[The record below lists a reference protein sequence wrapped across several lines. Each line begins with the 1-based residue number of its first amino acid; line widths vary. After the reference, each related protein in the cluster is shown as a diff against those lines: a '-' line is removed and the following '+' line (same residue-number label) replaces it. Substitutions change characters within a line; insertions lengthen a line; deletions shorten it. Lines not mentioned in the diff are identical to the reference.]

1 MKKVLLFVILLSA
14 AAPVAAQ
21 TNAEV
26 FVVHG
31 IPAADVAGAPAGLP
45 VDVSIG
51 GACTL
56 PNLTFGQIVGPLHV
70 PPGTYAVAVH
80 FPATGRCTSPAVIGP
95 AQVPLN
101 AGENATVLAHLTGSG
116 GLTASK
122 FVNNLTRT
130 PAGRARVT
138 VVHAAN
144 APAVDLYLTTQFGN
158 LTATRGLATS
168 VVNGETATVPVAGT
182 STQFAITAA
191 GATAAAYGPS
201 TLGLQPNKAYLFYVV
216 GSLANNS
223 LGVIAKD
230 VSELR

>member
-1 MKKVLLFVILLSA
+1 MKKAVLFVLFLSA

-31 IPAADVAGAPAGLP
+31 IPAADVAGAPSGLP

-56 PNLTFGQIVGPLHV
+56 PNLRFGQIIGPLHV
-70 PPGTYAVAVH
+70 PAGTYAVAVH
-80 FPATGRCTSPAVIGP
+80 FPATGSCTSPAVIGP
-95 AQVPLN
+95 AQVPLK
-101 AGENATVLAHLTGSG
+101 AGENATVLAHLTSSG
-116 GLTASK
+116 ALTASK
-122 FVNNLTRT
+122 FVNNLTPT
-130 PAGRARVT
+130 PAGRSRVT

-158 LTATRGLATS
+158 VTATRGLATS

-201 TLGLQPNKAYLFYVV
+201 TLGLQANKAYLFYVV

-230 VSELR
+230 VSELK